1 MKKCSYKIK
10 NQSQIKYFL
19 SPNNIKANL
28 QIFFPE
34 NLHQKI
40 IVDCTLY

>member
-1 MKKCSYKIK
+1 MK
-10 NQSQIKYFL
+10 NQSQIKYL
-19 SPNNIKANL
+19 SPNNVKANL

-34 NLHQKI
+34 NLHQKV